1 MSKTKVRYTKLGG
14 AGAEIVGTSRDGSPI
29 GYHQKMNRGLESI
42 DEVVSSMGSTH
53 DKRTKFDRNVF
64 ADQVKI

>member
-29 GYHQKMNRGLESI
+29 GYHQKINRGLESI

-53 DKRTKFDRNVF
+53 DKR
-64 ADQVKI
+64 